1 MGITHLPV
9 VLNMGVLM
17 LRGRWSSTWCVRAR
31 TGACVP
37 VRFGLRRGGLG
48 QSRVAAVLRVHPG
61 GFLIDILRFLGVWCS
76 TSLPIASSSD
86 LRGGLVGGAGV

>member
-1 MGITHLPV
+1 ITHLPV

-61 GFLIDILRFLGVWCS
+61 SHRHPAVLGRLVFD
-76 TSLPIASSSD
+76 SLPIASSSD